1 MQLDGE
7 AIGTYDI
14 KRIYLVS
21 EMLDVKKQKTR
32 ESMISRVLSIAHVIL
47 FFLNRYRFH
56 F

>member
-21 EMLDVKKQKTR
+21 EMLDVKKQKEAVSKGAASFIYKR
-32 ESMISRVLSIAHVIL
+32 AL
-47 FFLNRYRFH
+47 
-56 F
+56 